1 MSSVSITE
9 ALARP
14 AAERGAALLALAEDQ
29 WFDRKSGRV
38 SARDLANDLIAFAN
52 ADGGTLVVG
61 LHAGRV
67 EGIDGAG
74 ATKRNA
80 LQQAA
85 VDFSV
90 PPVRAAS
97 RLVACRRA
105 DGGDDHLLV
114 FDVEPSAGVHA
125 SVRDEVYL
133 RVGDES
139 RRLSYGQRRELEF
152 DKGQASYEATAL
164 TDAGWDEIDDGLLGA
179 YAEEVKARD
188 GRTLLQARGLVTQR
202 GALTVG
208 AILLFGRSPQARFPQ
223 AFVRVA
229 RYRGSERGTGARRSW
244 SPTHAARDRWRSSS
258 ARRRSSRSSTFRP
271 GRRLARTAASAR
283 SGWCRATHG
292 WRAS

>member
-1 MSSVSITE
+1 M
-9 ALARP
+9 
-14 AAERGAALLALAEDQ
+14 
-29 WFDRKSGRV
+29 
-38 SARDLANDLIAFAN
+38 
-52 ADGGTLVVG
+52 
-61 LHAGRV
+61 
-67 EGIDGAG
+67 
-74 ATKRNA
+74 
-80 LQQAA
+80 
-85 VDFSV
+85 
-90 PPVRAAS
+90 RAAS

-229 RYRGSERGTGARRSW
+229 RYRGSERGTGARQELVADARCEGSLAEQLGAAQVVAFEHVPTRQALGADGRFGPVGLVPRDAWLEGLVNAVVHRSYSLAGDHVRVEIFDDRVEIE
-244 SPTHAARDRWRSSS
+244 SPGSPA
-258 ARRRSSRSSTFRP
+258 SST
-271 GRRLARTAASAR
+271 
-283 SGWCRATHG
+283 
-292 WRAS
+292 